1 MEIKYF
7 VMNRMVSERNVVA
20 RNISILFSGV
30 TSLPLITKVGHLEE
44 VKLSHGYIWL
54 QWRIGELSIN

>member
-20 RNISILFSGV
+20 RNISILFTGV
-30 TSLPLITKVGHLEE
+30 TLLPLTTKVGHLEE
-44 VKLSHGYIWL
+44 VKLS
-54 QWRIGELSIN
+54 R

>member
-1 MEIKYF
+1 
-7 VMNRMVSERNVVA
+7 MVSERNVVA

-44 VKLSHGYIWL
+44 VKLSRGYIWL
-54 QWRIGELSIN
+54 QWRLGELYFT

>member
-1 MEIKYF
+1 MEIKDF

-30 TSLPLITKVGHLEE
+30 TSLPLTTFT
-44 VKLSHGYIWL
+44 
-54 QWRIGELSIN
+54 